1 MRRRTLLG
9 LIAVL
14 GAALRAP
21 LALAQWRADAFGAE
35 TLADAMAALFG
46 GRAPEPSAAVTMD
59 VEAKIE
65 NGAVVP
71 IQITA
76 QMDGVRTVNIFAEL
90 NPNPLLAR
98 FHLSPR
104 CRPVL
109 ATRVKVGAPSDVIV
123 VVETQDRL
131 LEARRFV
138 EVVEGGCG

>member
-9 LIAVL
+9 LIAAL

-21 LALAQWRADAFGAE
+21 LALAQWHADAFGANS
-35 TLADAMAALFG
+35 LAAAMSALFG
-46 GRAPEPSAAVTMD
+46 GRTPEPSAAVLMD

-76 QMDGVRTVNIFAEL
+76 QMDGVRTVNIFAER

-109 ATRVKVGAPSDVIV
+109 ATRVKIGAPSDVII
-123 VVETQDRL
+123 VVETQDQL

>member
-1 MRRRTLLG
+1 MRRRSLLG
-9 LIAVL
+9 LIAAL

-21 LALAQWRADAFGAE
+21 LALAQWRADAFGADN
-35 TLADAMAALFG
+35 LAAAMAALFG
-46 GRAPEPSAAVTMD
+46 GRTPEPSAAVGME
-59 VEAKIE
+59 VEAKVE

-76 QMDGVRTVNIFAEL
+76 RVDGVRTVDIFAEL

-104 CRPVL
+104 CRPAL
-109 ATRVKVGAPSDVIV
+109 ATRVKIGAPSDVIV
-123 VVETQDRL
+123 VVETQDQL
-131 LEARRFV
+131 LEVRRFV